1 MSFEYFDYGE
11 QRRFVFLQVP
21 KLLLSEE
28 RYRDL
33 SGDAKLLY
41 SLMLERGELSH
52 QNGWYDE
59 RGRPFIYFTI
69 EDVMEK
75 LRVGH
80 SKASVVL
87 KDLEK
92 ADLIA
97 RVRQGQGKPNRIYV
111 GRFYEDDMFPGIQ
124 TSEKQMSEVAEIK
137 RSGKRKSGKLKTG
150 DPDSWI
156 SDTNKKELIKTERNK
171 TESIDPMDAIE
182 EMRAYFD
189 YNCSFEELKKVYP
202 YHTSELEAIRELLVD
217 VCTTTKPTVRIMGED
232 KPTEVVKSRLEKL
245 NSSHIGYVMDRMNDT
260 TTKITNIRQ
269 YLLAAL
275 YNAPVTID
283 HYYTTL
289 VHHDMVYGP
298 D

>member
-1 MSFEYFDYGE
+1 MSFEFFDYEE

-28 RYRDL
+28 RYKEL

-69 EDVMEK
+69 EDVMDQ
-75 LRVGH
+75 LRIGH
-80 SKASVVL
+80 SKAAVVL

-92 ADLIA
+92 VELIN

-111 GRFYEDDMFPGIQ
+111 GRFYEDETFPGLQI
-124 TSEKQMSEVAEIK
+124 SEKQNSEDAEIK
-137 RSGKRKSGKLKTG
+137 TSEKRKSGELKNG
-150 DPDSWI
+150 DQEVRK
-156 SDTNKKELIKTERNK
+156 SDTNKKELNNTERNK
-171 TESIDPMDAIE
+171 TESIDLMDAIDE
-182 EMRAYFD
+182 TRAYFD
-189 YNCSFEELKKVYP
+189 YYCAFDDLKKVYP
-202 YHTSELEAIRELLVD
+202 YHNAELDAIRELLID
-217 VCTTTKPTVRIMGED
+217 VCTTTKPTIRVMGED
-232 KPTEVVKSRLEKL
+232 KPAAVVISRLKKL
-245 NSSHIGYVMDRMNDT
+245 NSSHISYVMDRLNDN

-289 VHHDMVYGP
+289 VHHDMAYGP
-298 D
+298 G